1 VDIYGSPYFKKGTR
15 EMSTL
20 FLIAKCTAIVCFI
33 VFFLFLIG
41 TEIYNEIR
49 IKRIVRKAQEK

>member
-1 VDIYGSPYFKKGTR
+1 
-15 EMSTL
+15 MSTL